1 LFGHAVV
8 LRKQQLNQAKR
19 RSAVTIVKA
28 WSTLGVRLA
37 ESRDSLENLAVTLVR
52 ATVQEI
58 DLCLQN
64 PSPIDDTEDFLAWV
78 KSRRQKA
85 KPGKTQ
91 KAIRKIRVAVQSTE
105 QFFVSLPNIGSTR
118 QGVRVD
124 SRR

>member
-1 LFGHAVV
+1 V